1 MTRAYRFLLAIL
13 VLALSAG
20 AASAQ
25 VATGTPPFGSF
36 SGGPDVINLAN
47 LNAHFS
53 VPVFHKPG
61 RGMAFSLDLGYDTS
75 VWYPVTSGTTTSW
88 QPVSNWGWTGST
100 QAAAGYLSSSETTV
114 QCGHWEY
121 SGGYGWYVVDGYKYD
136 YSNWVFHDMF
146 GVAHAF
152 SGVSVDPGTCPDT
165 NPLGFTAT
173 ATDRSGYTLS
183 VTGASGKVS
192 NSDRTLTQTQ
202 SNSTTLTDRHG
213 NQITVSSNGVF
224 TDTLGMTALA
234 MSGSGVPGDPQVYT
248 YHYLD
253 SNRNAAPATVKVY
266 YKQYTVA
273 TNFGASGISE
283 YGAHSVSLVDYI
295 TLPNGTSYSFTY
307 EPTPSTPSNGACTPL
322 SGTYGANCVTGR
334 LTSITLPMA
343 GTITYSYTGGNNGI
357 LSDGSAAGLTRTVSD
372 GTTPSTWIYTRTPAN
387 GSNPATT
394 TITAPA
400 VSYSSG
406 SVQTVSVLAFDANNH
421 ETSRKIYQGSPT
433 GNPVRTVSTSWDP
446 QLGTPTSHGTTLED
460 GTTLVGMTNTTYDLN
475 GNLLSVAEYAQG
487 TLVRTTTYLYVTNQ
501 NYTSRSINDLVS
513 RVTVTN
519 GSGTTVSQTDI
530 AYDENTILN
539 CPTGVP
545 QHDDVNHGCAM
556 NYRGNPTTVTRWN
569 ILPSGQYHL
578 IPRVS
583 TYDVF
588 GNVLTAQLNC
598 CQTKQW
604 NYSGATQ
611 YAYPDSVT
619 IGTSPTQLITS
630 ATYDLNTGL
639 VLTSTDEN
647 SQTTS
652 FAYDNMGRVADIKRP
667 DQKHIIYQYNDPALW
682 ALVKSPLQNG
692 TVVEQQTFVDT
703 LGRAIRQQSM
713 DGSGAVQSIVDTQYD
728 PLGRAYRAS
737 NPHNSTAQ
745 YWSETD
751 YDALGR
757 PTATIGPDGGQSS
770 ASYSLRTVTTTDPAG
785 KQRKSVSDGLG
796 RLIEVDEPS
805 GSPSPATSGSGPVTI
820 TGSER
825 SMSGTR
831 GTRTL
836 TVNGYEQ
843 SATLDPCQS
852 AGAGSCPYTIY
863 DSGSVSV
870 TVNGFNASIT
880 YGQMDTAGT
889 MASGLAYA
897 LNASSSP
904 VVATAS
910 GSTVTVWSKTTGSST
925 NYSFTT
931 SKQSNDPSHFGSGS
945 FWVTPSSGALSGGS
959 NSGTTYDAGTVS
971 ITVSGLV
978 ASVNYGQSDSAPSV
992 ALNLKNAI
1000 NASSLPVTAT
1010 LPPNGTTL
1018 TLTAKTA
1025 GSNTNYSVSTSS
1037 SSSAGFSPVSFSAS
1051 GSALT
1056 GGADAQPLG
1065 STPYVTLYSYDALDR
1080 LTQVTQGAQ
1089 TRTNVYD
1096 ALGRLTISTMP
1107 EAGMACFGTKTGSTC
1122 NQDGYDDYGNLL
1134 TTTDARGVVTTYTY
1148 DGLNRPT
1155 AVSYNVSGATGVP
1168 ATPGVTITYGTSA
1181 ANNNSGRLVSMSNG
1195 TSLETYHYST
1205 DGMGR
1210 VASVDKVIN
1219 NMTYTTSYQY
1229 NDAGEL
1235 TYIHYPSGTTVQQNL
1250 DNVGRLTGVTSGAVN
1265 YTSGIAYNVAG
1276 QVTGLNYG
1284 NGVAAA
1290 FTYKPDTLQ
1299 LSSLTYAYN
1308 SSTLFSASYWYKQD
1322 ATNCPIGAAGNNGQ
1336 LQCIQDTVQSGRSST
1351 YVYDPLHRLAQAVT
1365 AGSTAYPKWD
1375 LMWTYD
1381 QWGNRLNQAVQ
1392 GDTAS
1397 AQQFQQAGQLP
1408 PPAMQVAASTTTN
1421 RLIDTGTGY
1430 AYDANGN
1437 MTNDGV
1443 HTLVYDAA
1451 NRIVTAANG
1460 GTTLGTY
1467 AFDGNGLRVSKTAN
1481 GISTVY
1487 VYSGSQVIAEY
1498 DNGAGIGTPSREY
1511 IYSGGARVAKLENG
1525 ATTYFHQDH
1534 LSARV
1539 LTNANGAIVGE
1550 LGHYPFG
1557 EKWYETGTTT
1567 KQKFTTYDRDSETG
1581 NDYTTGRMYASNLGR
1596 FLSPDLAPAALGDP
1610 QSWNRYTYVENDPVN
1625 GIDPSGWCG
1634 LSDPDGGNSGGG
1646 ICDPGAGGADPIIAA
1661 GIDTWLGGG
1670 WASWAGDASNPGIG
1684 MRDMLAAREAFMN
1697 SLGTS
1702 DDGIDGGC
1710 AFGNCFG
1717 MEAARA
1723 EAEYAARVAL
1733 AFAAD
1738 PCIYLNKK
1746 GTGVESIDRNSSPKE
1761 CKETGGK
1768 WVEPQ
1773 PPGTTYGVGPDG
1785 EVYVSCFGGDAICDA
1800 QGNVVR
1806 VTENIVS
1813 ANGMNM
1819 AMASI
1824 PGAFVDAAAGPAESV
1839 LFGRARLG
1847 MPGLFNSNQWL
1858 RIGWGWKAVDD
1869 YVGNVFRIGGRLIG
1883 GRHIDLWPPSAW

>member
-121 SGGYGWYVVDGYKYD
+121 SGVYGWYVVDGYKYD

-192 NSDRTLTQTQ
+192 NSDGTLTQTQ

-647 SQTTS
+647 S
-652 FAYDNMGRVADIKRP
+652 
-667 DQKHIIYQYNDPALW
+667 
-682 ALVKSPLQNG
+682 
-692 TVVEQQTFVDT
+692 
-703 LGRAIRQQSM
+703 
-713 DGSGAVQSIVDTQYD
+713 
-728 PLGRAYRAS
+728 
-737 NPHNSTAQ
+737 
-745 YWSETD
+745 
-751 YDALGR
+751 
-757 PTATIGPDGGQSS
+757 
-770 ASYSLRTVTTTDPAG
+770 
-785 KQRKSVSDGLG
+785 
-796 RLIEVDEPS
+796 
-805 GSPSPATSGSGPVTI
+805 
-820 TGSER
+820 
-825 SMSGTR
+825 
-831 GTRTL
+831 
-836 TVNGYEQ
+836 
-843 SATLDPCQS
+843 
-852 AGAGSCPYTIY
+852 
-863 DSGSVSV
+863 
-870 TVNGFNASIT
+870 
-880 YGQMDTAGT
+880 
-889 MASGLAYA
+889 
-897 LNASSSP
+897 
-904 VVATAS
+904 
-910 GSTVTVWSKTTGSST
+910 
-925 NYSFTT
+925 
-931 SKQSNDPSHFGSGS
+931 
-945 FWVTPSSGALSGGS
+945 
-959 NSGTTYDAGTVS
+959 
-971 ITVSGLV
+971 
-978 ASVNYGQSDSAPSV
+978 
-992 ALNLKNAI
+992 
-1000 NASSLPVTAT
+1000 
-1010 LPPNGTTL
+1010 
-1018 TLTAKTA
+1018 
-1025 GSNTNYSVSTSS
+1025 
-1037 SSSAGFSPVSFSAS
+1037 
-1051 GSALT
+1051 
-1056 GGADAQPLG
+1056 
-1065 STPYVTLYSYDALDR
+1065 
-1080 LTQVTQGAQ
+1080 
-1089 TRTNVYD
+1089 
-1096 ALGRLTISTMP
+1096 
-1107 EAGMACFGTKTGSTC
+1107 
-1122 NQDGYDDYGNLL
+1122 
-1134 TTTDARGVVTTYTY
+1134 
-1148 DGLNRPT
+1148 
-1155 AVSYNVSGATGVP
+1155 
-1168 ATPGVTITYGTSA
+1168 
-1181 ANNNSGRLVSMSNG
+1181 
-1195 TSLETYHYST
+1195 
-1205 DGMGR
+1205 
-1210 VASVDKVIN
+1210 
-1219 NMTYTTSYQY
+1219 
-1229 NDAGEL
+1229 
-1235 TYIHYPSGTTVQQNL
+1235 
-1250 DNVGRLTGVTSGAVN
+1250 
-1265 YTSGIAYNVAG
+1265 
-1276 QVTGLNYG
+1276 
-1284 NGVAAA
+1284 
-1290 FTYKPDTLQ
+1290 
-1299 LSSLTYAYN
+1299 
-1308 SSTLFSASYWYKQD
+1308 
-1322 ATNCPIGAAGNNGQ
+1322 
-1336 LQCIQDTVQSGRSST
+1336 
-1351 YVYDPLHRLAQAVT
+1351 
-1365 AGSTAYPKWD
+1365 
-1375 LMWTYD
+1375 
-1381 QWGNRLNQAVQ
+1381 
-1392 GDTAS
+1392 
-1397 AQQFQQAGQLP
+1397 
-1408 PPAMQVAASTTTN
+1408 
-1421 RLIDTGTGY
+1421 
-1430 AYDANGN
+1430 
-1437 MTNDGV
+1437 
-1443 HTLVYDAA
+1443 
-1451 NRIVTAANG
+1451 
-1460 GTTLGTY
+1460 
-1467 AFDGNGLRVSKTAN
+1467 
-1481 GISTVY
+1481 
-1487 VYSGSQVIAEY
+1487 
-1498 DNGAGIGTPSREY
+1498 
-1511 IYSGGARVAKLENG
+1511 
-1525 ATTYFHQDH
+1525 
-1534 LSARV
+1534 
-1539 LTNANGAIVGE
+1539 
-1550 LGHYPFG
+1550 
-1557 EKWYETGTTT
+1557 
-1567 KQKFTTYDRDSETG
+1567 
-1581 NDYTTGRMYASNLGR
+1581 
-1596 FLSPDLAPAALGDP
+1596 
-1610 QSWNRYTYVENDPVN
+1610 
-1625 GIDPSGWCG
+1625 
-1634 LSDPDGGNSGGG
+1634 
-1646 ICDPGAGGADPIIAA
+1646 
-1661 GIDTWLGGG
+1661 
-1670 WASWAGDASNPGIG
+1670 
-1684 MRDMLAAREAFMN
+1684 
-1697 SLGTS
+1697 
-1702 DDGIDGGC
+1702 
-1710 AFGNCFG
+1710 
-1717 MEAARA
+1717 
-1723 EAEYAARVAL
+1723 
-1733 AFAAD
+1733 
-1738 PCIYLNKK
+1738 
-1746 GTGVESIDRNSSPKE
+1746 
-1761 CKETGGK
+1761 
-1768 WVEPQ
+1768 
-1773 PPGTTYGVGPDG
+1773 
-1785 EVYVSCFGGDAICDA
+1785 
-1800 QGNVVR
+1800 
-1806 VTENIVS
+1806 
-1813 ANGMNM
+1813 
-1819 AMASI
+1819 
-1824 PGAFVDAAAGPAESV
+1824 
-1839 LFGRARLG
+1839 
-1847 MPGLFNSNQWL
+1847 
-1858 RIGWGWKAVDD
+1858 
-1869 YVGNVFRIGGRLIG
+1869 
-1883 GRHIDLWPPSAW
+1883 